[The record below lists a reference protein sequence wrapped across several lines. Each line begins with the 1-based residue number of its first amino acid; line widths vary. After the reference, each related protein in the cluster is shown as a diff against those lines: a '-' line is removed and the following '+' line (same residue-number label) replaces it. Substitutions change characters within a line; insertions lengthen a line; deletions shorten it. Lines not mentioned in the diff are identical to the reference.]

1 MKYNDLNYVDSKEKK
16 LKIAET
22 PPNKKCNCPLEN
34 ATNDKTCFA
43 ADLLAILSDS

>member
-1 MKYNDLNYVDSKEKK
+1 MITVLS
-16 LKIAET
+16 

-43 ADLLAILSDS
+43 DDLSLLAILSDS